1 MSTREFPKRFDFR
14 EAEPRIYQKW
24 LDADA
29 FQTAY
34 DEQGRLRP
42 GRADAEPFVIVIP
55 PPNITG
61 RLHMGHALNNT
72 VQDVL
77 IRQKRMDGYD
87 ALWVPGTDHAGIA
100 TQSVVKKQLD
110 AQGIDYQ
117 DLGREEMIRRI
128 WEWRAQFGGEILK
141 QLRRMGCSC
150 DWSRTRFTMD
160 EGLNRAVRHAFV
172 KLYEAGLAY
181 RGKRI
186 VNWCP
191 VDKTALSDD
200 EVDKEEVKAKMY
212 KIRYPF
218 ADAPDE
224 HLVIATTRPET
235 LFGDVAVAV
244 NPDDETKKG
253 HIGRKLVL
261 PLQGRV
267 IPIIADQHADPTKGT
282 GAVKITPAHDPNDFE
297 VAQRHGLE
305 PINVMNED
313 ATMNDVVPERYRG
326 LDRYDCRKQALAEL
340 EELGLLDSI
349 EDHVMALGR
358 SYRSKAVIE
367 FRLSDQW
374 FVKMQPL
381 AEQALEASG
390 YVKTADGWEQT
401 GTPGI
406 RLHPPR
412 MEKIYF
418 HWLSNI
424 RDWCISR
431 QIWWGHR
438 IPAWYHKE
446 TGEVLVSFDVPDQVA
461 KNPDAWRQDDD
472 VLDTWFSS
480 WLWPMSTLGWP
491 EHTPDFQRYYP
502 TSVLSTA
509 KDIIF
514 FWVARMNFSGLFF
527 ENRLPYQDVYF
538 HSTIADE
545 RGVTMSKSKGNG
557 IDPLSVID
565 GASVEDLKKPVM
577 EARPDNMKE
586 VLARIEKTFAS
597 GFEGV
602 GADGMRWTLIFS
614 ITEGE
619 HVRLSLDRFTEGRN
633 FVTKLWNAAGRVIG
647 TLEKDIDAGVAPS
660 APIAAETDEDHWILA
675 RLDHVIRDV
684 RHALEAFD
692 FGAMAQTLYHFVWDE
707 FASWALELSKTRLDS
722 EDTAVRRGAQR
733 AMGNVLADML
743 RLLHPIIPFV
753 TEELWARLRPALD
766 QLGLWIDQSP
776 GGGSTPHPLL
786 CLERYPRPRRE
797 PQPAIEERFAILQR
811 FVIAVRQL
819 RSTSNIKDNLRI
831 DVQVKP
837 LHDDT
842 RRMLDQARAAV
853 AFLARIDRIDYVDGR
868 GKGMAAQYDPN
879 FELYIDLGKYVDLK
893 DEVARLDKTVIKTEK
908 LIEGLEKNLANPGF
922 VERAPPETV
931 EEKRAALAD
940 ARSHLTKLQATLKE
954 LRELVS

>member
-1 MSTREFPKRFDFR
+1 VSTREFPKRFDFR
-14 EAEPRIYQKW
+14 EAEPRIYQTW
-24 LDADA
+24 LDANA

-34 DEQGRLRP
+34 DEQGNLRDP
-42 GRADAEPFVIVIP
+42 ARKDAEPFVIVIP

-77 IRQKRMDGYD
+77 TRQKRMDGYD

-117 DLGREEMIRRI
+117 ALGREEMIRRI
-128 WEWRAQFGGEILK
+128 WEWREQFGGEILK

-172 KLYEAGLAY
+172 ELYEAGLAY

-218 ADAPDE
+218 ADNPDE
-224 HLVIATTRPET
+224 YLVVATTRPET

-244 NPDDETKKG
+244 NPADESKKH
-253 HIGRKLVL
+253 HIGRTLVL

-267 IPIIADQHADPTKGT
+267 IPIIGDQHADPEKGT

-313 ATMNDVVPERYRG
+313 ATMNEVVPERYRG
-326 LDRYDCRKQALAEL
+326 LDRYDCRKQALEEL
-340 EELGLLDSI
+340 ESLGLLEAI

-381 AEQALEASG
+381 AEAALAASG
-390 YVKTADGWEQT
+390 YVKTGDGWEPRE
-401 GTPGI
+401 TPQI

-412 MEKIYF
+412 MEKIYL
-418 HWLSNI
+418 HWLANI

-438 IPAWYHKE
+438 IPAWYHKQ
-446 TGEVLVSFDVPDQVA
+446 TGETLVSFDVPDQVT
-461 KNPDAWRQDDD
+461 KNPDAWRQDED

-491 EHTPDFQRYYP
+491 ARTPDFQRYYP

-514 FWVARMNFSGLFF
+514 FWVARMNFAGLFF
-527 ENRLPYQDVYF
+527 EKQLPYHDVYF
-538 HSTIADE
+538 HSTIADD

-565 GASVEDLKKPVM
+565 GATVEELKKPVM
-577 EARPDNMKE
+577 EARPDNLKE
-586 VLARIEKTFAS
+586 MLARIEKNFAK

-619 HVRLSLDRFTEGRN
+619 HVRLSLERFTEGRN
-633 FVTKLWNAAGRVIG
+633 FVTKLWNAAGRII
-647 TLEKDIDAGVAPS
+647 TSLEKDVEAGVGKD
-660 APIAAETDEDHWILA
+660 APIAPETDEDQWILA

-684 RHALEAFD
+684 RQAMDGFD

-707 FASWALELSKTRLDS
+707 FASWALELAKTRLDS
-722 EDTAVRRGAQR
+722 EDTAVRRGALR
-733 AMGNVLADML
+733 AMGSALGDML
-743 RLLHPIIPFV
+743 RLLHPVIPFV
-753 TEELWARLRPALD
+753 TEELWGRLRPAMN
-766 QLGLWIDQSP
+766 QLGLWIDDVPPQ
-776 GGGSTPHPLL
+776 PLL
-786 CLERYPRPRRE
+786 IQERFPRPRRE
-797 PQPAIEERFAILQR
+797 PQPGIEERFAILQR

-831 DVQVKP
+831 DVQVKAI
-837 LHDDT
+837 HEDT
-842 RRMLDQARAAV
+842 RRMLDQARDAV
-853 AFLARIDRIDYVDGR
+853 CFLARIDRVDYVQGR
-868 GKGMAAQYDPN
+868 DKGMAAQYDPA

-893 DEVARLDKTVIKTEK
+893 DEVARLEKTVVKTEK
-908 LIEGLEKNLANPGF
+908 QIEQLEKNLANPDF
-922 VERAPPETV
+922 IARAPAETV
-931 EEKRAALAD
+931 EEKRAALEESRTHVA
-940 ARSHLTKLQATLKE
+940 KLQATLKE
-954 LRELVS
+954 LRELVA

>member
-1 MSTREFPKRFDFR
+1 VSTREFPKRFDFR

-34 DEQGRLRP
+34 DEQGNLRP
-42 GRADAEPFVIVIP
+42 GKKDAPPFVIVIP

-77 IRQKRMDGYD
+77 TRQKRMDGFD

-100 TQSVVKKQLD
+100 TQSVVKKHLD

-117 DLGREEMIRRI
+117 DLGRDEMIRRI
-128 WEWRAQFGGEILK
+128 WEWREQFGGEILK

-218 ADAPDE
+218 ADNPDE
-224 HLVIATTRPET
+224 YLVVATTRPET

-244 NPDDETKKG
+244 NPGDETKK
-253 HIGRKLVL
+253 HYLGRQVVL

-267 IPIIADQHADPTKGT
+267 IPVIADQHADPEKGT
-282 GAVKITPAHDPNDFE
+282 GAVKITPAHDANDFE
-297 VAQRHGLE
+297 VAMRHGLE
-305 PINVMNED
+305 PVNVMHED

-326 LDRYDCRKQALAEL
+326 LDRYECRKKTLAEL
-340 EELGLLDSI
+340 EELGLMEAI

-367 FRLSDQW
+367 SRLSDQW

-381 AEQALEASG
+381 AEAALAASG
-390 YVKTADGWEQT
+390 YVKTGDGWELVNPPQ
-401 GTPGI
+401 I

-438 IPAWYHKE
+438 IPAWYHQE
-446 TGEVLVSFDVPDQVA
+446 TGEVLVSFDVPDRVA
-461 KNPDAWRQDDD
+461 ENPGAWRQDED
-472 VLDTWFSS
+472 VLDTWMSS

-514 FWVARMNFSGLFF
+514 FWVARMNFAGLFF
-527 ENRLPYQDVYF
+527 ENKLPYRDVYF

-586 VLARIEKTFAS
+586 VLARIEKSFAQ

-633 FVTKLWNAAGRVIG
+633 FVTKLWNVSGRIIA
-647 TLEKDIDAGVAPS
+647 TLEKDLDAGIDRS
-660 APIAAETDEDHWILA
+660 APIAAESDEDHWILA

-684 RHALEAFD
+684 RQALDDFD
-692 FGAMAQTLYHFVWDE
+692 FGAMAQTLYHFAWDE
-707 FASWALELSKTRLDS
+707 LASWALELSKTRLDS

-733 AMGNVLADML
+733 AMGNVLADTL
-743 RLLHPIIPFV
+743 RLLHPVIPFV
-753 TEELWARLRPALD
+753 TEELWARLRPAMGR
-766 QLGLWIDQSP
+766 LGLWLDAGDAP
-776 GGGSTPHPLL
+776 GELL
-786 CLERYPRPRRE
+786 CLDRYPRPRRE

-831 DVQVKP
+831 DVQVKV

-842 RRMLDQARAAV
+842 RRMLDQAREAAS
-853 AFLARIDRIDYVDGR
+853 FLARIERIDYVER
-868 GKGMAAQYDPN
+868 REKGMAAQYDPA
-879 FELYIDLGKYVDLK
+879 FELYVDLGKYVDLK
-893 DEVARLDKTVIKTEK
+893 DEVARLEKAVSKTEK
-908 LIEGLEKNLANPGF
+908 VIEGLEKNLGNPGF
-922 VERAPPETV
+922 LERAPAETI
-931 EEKRAALAD
+931 EEKRAALAE
-940 ARSHLTKLQATLKE
+940 ARTHLTKLQATLEE
-954 LRELVS
+954 LRALVG

>member
-34 DEQGRLRP
+34 DEQGELRP

-77 IRQKRMDGYD
+77 TRQKRMDGYD

-128 WEWRAQFGGEILK
+128 WEWREQFGGEILK

-224 HLVIATTRPET
+224 HLVVATTRPET

-244 NPDDETKKG
+244 NPDDETKKH
-253 HIGRKLVL
+253 HIGRQVVL

-267 IPIIADQHADPTKGT
+267 IPVIADQHADPQKGT

-305 PINVMNED
+305 PVNVMNED

-326 LDRYDCRKQALAEL
+326 LDRYDCRKKALAEL
-340 EELGLLDSI
+340 EEQGLLDSI
-349 EDHVMALGR
+349 DDHVMALGR

-390 YVKTADGWEQT
+390 YVKTADGWELA

-438 IPAWYHKE
+438 IPAWYHE
-446 TGEVLVSFDVPDQVA
+446 QTGEVLVSFDVPDQVT

-491 EHTPDFQRYYP
+491 AHTPDFQRYYP
-502 TSVLSTA
+502 TSVLST
-509 KDIIF
+509 
-514 FWVARMNFSGLFF
+514 
-527 ENRLPYQDVYF
+527 
-538 HSTIADE
+538 
-545 RGVTMSKSKGNG
+545 
-557 IDPLSVID
+557 
-565 GASVEDLKKPVM
+565 
-577 EARPDNMKE
+577 
-586 VLARIEKTFAS
+586 
-597 GFEGV
+597 
-602 GADGMRWTLIFS
+602 
-614 ITEGE
+614 
-619 HVRLSLDRFTEGRN
+619 
-633 FVTKLWNAAGRVIG
+633 
-647 TLEKDIDAGVAPS
+647 
-660 APIAAETDEDHWILA
+660 
-675 RLDHVIRDV
+675 
-684 RHALEAFD
+684 
-692 FGAMAQTLYHFVWDE
+692 
-707 FASWALELSKTRLDS
+707 
-722 EDTAVRRGAQR
+722 
-733 AMGNVLADML
+733 
-743 RLLHPIIPFV
+743 
-753 TEELWARLRPALD
+753 
-766 QLGLWIDQSP
+766 
-776 GGGSTPHPLL
+776 
-786 CLERYPRPRRE
+786 
-797 PQPAIEERFAILQR
+797 
-811 FVIAVRQL
+811 
-819 RSTSNIKDNLRI
+819 
-831 DVQVKP
+831 
-837 LHDDT
+837 
-842 RRMLDQARAAV
+842 
-853 AFLARIDRIDYVDGR
+853 
-868 GKGMAAQYDPN
+868 
-879 FELYIDLGKYVDLK
+879 
-893 DEVARLDKTVIKTEK
+893 
-908 LIEGLEKNLANPGF
+908 
-922 VERAPPETV
+922 
-931 EEKRAALAD
+931 
-940 ARSHLTKLQATLKE
+940 
-954 LRELVS
+954 